1 MSKECEEGEVQGE
14 SKKHVFWL
22 EDGERFLADV
32 HWSGNKS
39 QSFINQTFIGSA
51 GFSSC
56 STGSFCGALHMGS

>member
-1 MSKECEEGEVQGE
+1 MSKECEEGDVQGE

-39 QSFINQTFIGSA
+39 QSFINQTFIGNQSP
-51 GFSSC
+51 
-56 STGSFCGALHMGS
+56 GS